1 MGFFVFLIFLG
12 IVCFV
17 FFVYKC
23 FTSDWHKAAVFFDQ
37 HPEEMFDD
45 DDEDD
50 DDPFFYARQVE
61 DEMIIAQDEY
71 NLQMRNFESEAARDV
86 QSQKNYSYED
96 LIFDEGAMFER
107 LMDSGV

>member
-1 MGFFVFLIFLG
+1 METFFLLIFLG

-45 DDEDD
+45 DD
-50 DDPFFYARQVE
+50 DPFFYARQME

-71 NLQMRNFESEAARDV
+71 NLQMRNYESEAARDV
-86 QSQKNYSYED
+86 SSQQNYSYED

>member
-23 FTSDWHKAAVFFDQ
+23 FTSDWYKAAVFFEQ
-37 HPEEMFDD
+37 HPEEMFD
-45 DDEDD
+45 EDD
-50 DDPFFYARQVE
+50 DDPNFYARQME
-61 DEMIIAQDEY
+61 DEMIIAQEEY
-71 NLQMRNFESEAARDV
+71 ALQMRNYEREAGRDV
-86 QSQKNYSYED
+86 PAQKVYSYED
-96 LIFDEGAMFER
+96 LIFDEGAAFER

>member
-1 MGFFVFLIFLG
+1 METFFLLIFLG

-23 FTSDWHKAAVFFDQ
+23 FTSDWHKAAIFFDQ

-50 DDPFFYARQVE
+50 DDPFFYARQME

-71 NLQMRNFESEAARDV
+71 NLQMRNYEREAGRDV
-86 QSQKNYSYED
+86 PSQNGYSYED

>member
-12 IVCFV
+12 IVYFV

-23 FTSDWHKAAVFFDQ
+23 FTSDWHKAAIFFDQ

-50 DDPFFYARQVE
+50 DDPFFYARQME

-71 NLQMRNFESEAARDV
+71 NLQMRNYESEAARDV
-86 QSQKNYSYED
+86 PAQKDYIYED

>member
-1 MGFFVFLIFLG
+1 METFFLLIFLG

-50 DDPFFYARQVE
+50 DDLTFYARQME

-86 QSQKNYSYED
+86 SLQQNYSYED

>member
-23 FTSDWHKAAVFFDQ
+23 FTSDWHKAAIFFDQ

-50 DDPFFYARQVE
+50 DDLNFYARQME

-71 NLQMRNFESEAARDV
+71 NLQMRNYEREAARDV
-86 QSQKNYSYED
+86 PVQKDYSYED

>member
-1 MGFFVFLIFLG
+1 METFFLLIFLG

-37 HPEEMFDD
+37 HPVEMFDD

-50 DDPFFYARQVE
+50 DDLNFYARQ
-61 DEMIIAQDEY
+61 
-71 NLQMRNFESEAARDV
+71 
-86 QSQKNYSYED
+86 
-96 LIFDEGAMFER
+96 
-107 LMDSGV
+107 MDSGV

>member
-23 FTSDWHKAAVFFDQ
+23 FTSDWHKAAIFFDQ

-50 DDPFFYARQVE
+50 DDPFFYARQME

-71 NLQMRNFESEAARDV
+71 ALQMRNYEREAGRDV
-86 QSQKNYSYED
+86 LAQKDYCYED

>member
-1 MGFFVFLIFLG
+1 METFFLLIFLG

-23 FTSDWHKAAVFFDQ
+23 FTSDWHKAAVFFEQ

-50 DDPFFYARQVE
+50 DDPFFYARQME

-86 QSQKNYSYED
+86 PLQQNYSYEN

>member
-23 FTSDWHKAAVFFDQ
+23 FTSDWHKAAIFFDQ

-50 DDPFFYARQVE
+50 DDPFFYARQME

-71 NLQMRNFESEAARDV
+71 ALQMRNYEREAGRDV
-86 QSQKNYSYED
+86 PVQKDYSYED

>member
-1 MGFFVFLIFLG
+1 METFFLLIFLG

-23 FTSDWHKAAVFFDQ
+23 FTSDWHKAAIFFDQ

-45 DDEDD
+45 DDE
-50 DDPFFYARQVE
+50 
-61 DEMIIAQDEY
+61 
-71 NLQMRNFESEAARDV
+71 
-86 QSQKNYSYED
+86 
-96 LIFDEGAMFER
+96 GAMFER

>member
-23 FTSDWHKAAVFFDQ
+23 FTSDWHKAAVFFEQ
-37 HPEEMFDD
+37 HPEEMFD
-45 DDEDD
+45 EDD
-50 DDPFFYARQVE
+50 DDPNFYARQME

-71 NLQMRNFESEAARDV
+71 NLQMRNYESETARDV
-86 QSQKNYSYED
+86 PSQQNYSYED

>member
-1 MGFFVFLIFLG
+1 METFFLLIFLG
-12 IVCFV
+12 IECFV

-23 FTSDWHKAAVFFDQ
+23 FTSDWYKAAVFFEQ
-37 HPEEMFDD
+37 HPEEMFG
-45 DDEDD
+45 EDD
-50 DDPFFYARQVE
+50 DDPNFYARQME

-71 NLQMRNFESEAARDV
+71 NLQMRNYESEATRDV
-86 QSQKNYSYED
+86 SSQQNYSYED

>member
-50 DDPFFYARQVE
+50 DDPFFYARQME

-71 NLQMRNFESEAARDV
+71 NLQMRNYESEAARDV
-86 QSQKNYSYED
+86 PSQQNYSYED

>member
-1 MGFFVFLIFLG
+1 MGFFVFFIFLG

-23 FTSDWHKAAVFFDQ
+23 FTSDWHKAAVFFEQ

-45 DDEDD
+45 DA
-50 DDPFFYARQVE
+50 PNFYARQME
-61 DEMIIAQDEY
+61 DEMIIAQGEY
-71 NLQMRNFESEAARDV
+71 NLQMRNYESEAARDV
-86 QSQKNYSYED
+86 PSQNNYSYED

>member
-1 MGFFVFLIFLG
+1 METFFLLIFLG

-23 FTSDWHKAAVFFDQ
+23 FTSDWYKAAFFFEQ

-50 DDPFFYARQVE
+50 EME
-61 DEMIIAQDEY
+61 DEMIIAQDE
-71 NLQMRNFESEAARDV
+71 MRNYESEAARDV
-86 QSQKNYSYED
+86 PSQQNYSYED

>member
-1 MGFFVFLIFLG
+1 METFFLLIFLG

-23 FTSDWHKAAVFFDQ
+23 FTSDWHKAAVFFEQ

-50 DDPFFYARQVE
+50 DDLNFYARQME

-71 NLQMRNFESEAARDV
+71 NLQMCNYESEAARDV
-86 QSQKNYSYED
+86 SSQQNYSYED